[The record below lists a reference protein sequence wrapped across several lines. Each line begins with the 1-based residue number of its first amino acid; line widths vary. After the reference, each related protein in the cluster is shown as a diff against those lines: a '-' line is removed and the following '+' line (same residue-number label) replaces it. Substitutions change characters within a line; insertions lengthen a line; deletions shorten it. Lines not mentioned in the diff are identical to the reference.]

1 MTTSLLLEFV
11 GFFSGVYRIHFFFLS
26 SVLFALFLRN
36 PQVMEALTSKW
47 GDLSLSKKE
56 TSGYT
61 LPIDQRLQKF
71 ILAAKFLATRLLNM
85 DVVARTFKQVSRST
99 GGFKIQNIGDHKV
112 LFIFDNLAD
121 IDKIL

>member
-1 MTTSLLLEFV
+1 MV
-11 GFFSGVYRIHFFFLS
+11 VYCCS
-26 SVLFALFLRN
+26 N
-36 PQVMEALTSKW
+36 NYPQVMEALTSKW

-85 DVVARTFKQVSRST
+85 DVVARTFKQVSWST